1 MSSLLLADRLSAL
14 RQALPKLGVE
24 GFFLPRSDEHLGE
37 YVPACAERLAW
48 LTGFTGSAGLALVLP
63 DSAAVFSDGRYQVQM
78 RQQVDQLVW
87 SIEHMYETA
96 PPVWMAEHAKGR
108 AIGYDPRTVSIQDME
123 AFRKAGCRMVALNH
137 NPVDELWRDRPAS
150 PSSPVL
156 IQPLKLTGWENRA
169 KIRDI
174 ADILQQN
181 DQDAVLLPDPT
192 SIAWLL
198 NIRGR
203 DLPFLPIALCFAI
216 LHVDET
222 VDLFID
228 PSRIGSSVSTHL
240 GDAVRVRKLAEMPQ
254 VLKALHG
261 RTVRLDPARCPV
273 WFALILESVDAA
285 LAPDTDPCL
294 MPRACKTQ
302 AELEGMRRAHLLDG
316 IALCR
321 FLCWLETQGIGKT
334 EIAISDHL
342 LALRREAD
350 SCIGPSFHT
359 ITGTG
364 PNAAIMHY
372 APTEEHCDTVQA
384 NTFLLIDSGGQYNDA
399 TTDVTRTVWMGT
411 GTPPEAW
418 KTHYTC
424 VLKGLIALHSAVFP
438 AHTHGYRLD
447 PLARLALW
455 QEGLDFDHGAGHGV
469 GSCLSVHE
477 WPLGFTRRPVLDPIC
492 EHMVLTNEPGFYAP
506 GSHGIRLENQ
516 METCLAHRTETGDM
530 LCFKTLTLAPIDQR
544 SIAPSR
550 LTDAERDWLND
561 YHAEVLAR
569 IGPHLAAEEYTWL
582 EHACRKL

>member
-1 MSSLLLADRLSAL
+1 MSSLPLAGRLTAL
-14 RQALPKLGVE
+14 RHALSEFGVD

-37 YVPACAERLAW
+37 YVSACAERLAW

-63 DSAAVFSDGRYQVQM
+63 EAAAVFSDGRYQIQM
-78 RQQVDQLVW
+78 RQQVDQSVW
-87 SIEHMYETA
+87 SIEHMYETV
-96 PPVWMAEHAKGR
+96 PPLWAAEHATGK
-108 AIGYDPRTVSIQDME
+108 AIGYDPRIVSVQDIE
-123 AFRKAGCRMVALNH
+123 AFRKAGCQMVALNR
-137 NPVDELWRDRPAS
+137 NPIDGIWTDRPAP

-156 IQPLKLTGWENRA
+156 VQPLELTGRENRA

-174 ADILQQN
+174 ADILRKNGQN
-181 DQDAVLLPDPT
+181 AVLLPDPT

-203 DLPFLPIALCFAI
+203 DLPFLPVALCFAT

-228 PSRIGSSVSTHL
+228 PSRIDGSVNTHL
-240 GDAVRVRKLAEMPQ
+240 GDAVRVRKPAEMAQ
-254 VLKALHG
+254 VLQTLHG
-261 RTVRLDPARCPV
+261 KTIRLDPARCPV
-273 WFALILESVDAA
+273 WFAVTLKSVNAT
-285 LAPDTDPCL
+285 LAHGTDPCL
-294 MPRACKTQ
+294 MPRASKTP

-316 IALCR
+316 VALCR
-321 FLCWLETQGIGKT
+321 FLSWLDVHGVGKT

-342 LALRREAD
+342 LALRREAE

-359 ITGTG
+359 IAGTG

-372 APTEEHCDTVQA
+372 APTQEHCDTVQPD
-384 NTFLLIDSGGQYNDA
+384 TFLLIDSGGQYTDA

-438 AHTHGYRLD
+438 AGTHGYRLD

-530 LCFKTLTLAPIDQR
+530 LCFRTLTLAPIDQR
-544 SIAPSR
+544 GIDPSR
-550 LTDAERDWLND
+550 LTDVERSWLNN
-561 YHAEVLAR
+561 YHAEVLAQ
-569 IGPHLAAEEYTWL
+569 IGPHLATEDYAWL
-582 EHACRKL
+582 ERACRKL